1 MNRRLTGR
9 SLLLTADCPSGTT
22 LAPLPSTRRGYGIV
36 LNASPKDQKIIYTNG
51 RLVIVRS
58 LAVRREKKKATNTEP
73 EQRSD
78 GLCAGPELRD

>member
-1 MNRRLTGR
+1 MHVSTSEHSLT
-9 SLLLTADCPSGTT
+9 SLVAVPAWLPSGTT

-58 LAVRREKKKATNTEP
+58 LAPGGCEG
-73 EQRSD
+73 SD
-78 GLCAGPELRD
+78 GEAVSAQSQ